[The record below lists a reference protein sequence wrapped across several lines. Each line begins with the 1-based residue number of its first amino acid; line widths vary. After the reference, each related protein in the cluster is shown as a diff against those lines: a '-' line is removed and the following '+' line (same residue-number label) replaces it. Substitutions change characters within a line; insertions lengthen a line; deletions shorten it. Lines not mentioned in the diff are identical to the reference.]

1 MKRWTIRL
9 LLLMVIIPFALPT
22 AALTAS
28 GSSVYEIPLHEEVE
42 KGLFAFLSRSYE
54 EADRAGA
61 DRVIIRMN
69 TPGGFTDAADEIGHL
84 IRNAKQETIV
94 FIEDNALSA
103 GAYIALHADQIY
115 MTPTAKI
122 GAAQVIVSDG
132 TAADDKAHSAWVAAM
147 INAAEQH
154 GRNPLY
160 AEAMANPA
168 IDLPAFRAEEGKLL
182 TLTAKEASSKEVGYS
197 EGIVDD
203 YDALLKALQVKP
215 SDIQTMEPTFAE
227 QLTRLITHP
236 IVVPILLS
244 IAGLGLVLELYSPGF
259 GVPGLMGLSALGL
272 FFFGHLFAGL
282 AGYETLI
289 VFLLG
294 VGLLLA
300 EWFVPGGLLGIA
312 GAIAIGASIMMAGAD
327 PMRMTIS
334 MFIAVVIAMIG
345 GVILVK
351 FFGKRLHWLN
361 RVVLMDATTTE
372 EGYVSNESRHE
383 LVGREGITLT
393 ALRPAGVVEVE
404 GERLDVVSDGG
415 YVEKGQRVRVVQ
427 VEGVKIVVTTTKEEE
442 TT

>member
-9 LLLMVIIPFALPT
+9 LLLMVIIPFTLPT

-215 SDIQTMEPTFAE
+215 SDVQTMEPTFAE

-300 EWFVPGGLLGIA
+300 EWFVPDEPR
-312 GAIAIGASIMMAGAD
+312 SIM
-327 PMRMTIS
+327 
-334 MFIAVVIAMIG
+334 
-345 GVILVK
+345 
-351 FFGKRLHWLN
+351 
-361 RVVLMDATTTE
+361 
-372 EGYVSNESRHE
+372 GYDDES
-383 LVGREGITLT
+383 
-393 ALRPAGVVEVE
+393 
-404 GERLDVVSDGG
+404 
-415 YVEKGQRVRVVQ
+415 
-427 VEGVKIVVTTTKEEE
+427 
-442 TT
+442 